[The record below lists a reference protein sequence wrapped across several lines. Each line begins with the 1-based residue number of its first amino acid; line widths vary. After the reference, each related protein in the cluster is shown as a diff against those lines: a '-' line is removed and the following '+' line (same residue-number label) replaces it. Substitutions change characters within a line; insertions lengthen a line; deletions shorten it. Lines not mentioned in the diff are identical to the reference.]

1 MLASRPHL
9 HRSGRRILGVAFA
22 AVALLSATAC
32 VFRHQASATDDE
44 SDIVTLNVINH
55 HPLDVVVFN
64 VRQGYRER
72 IGEVTA
78 ASRASFRLH
87 LRRFPGNEVQFYA
100 DPIGRSQGVT
110 SDVLHLFPGQ
120 AADWTLETE
129 LARSAIAVRNQ

>member
-1 MLASRPHL
+1 M
-9 HRSGRRILGVAFA
+9 LGVAL
-22 AVALLSATAC
+22 AVAALSSTTAC
-32 VFRHQASATDDE
+32 AFRHQASSADDD
-44 SDIVTLNVINH
+44 SDVITLNVINH

-72 IGEVTA
+72 IGDVTA
-78 ASRASFRLH
+78 ASRGSFRLH

-100 DPIGRSQGVT
+100 DPVGRAQGVT

-129 LARSAIAVRNQ
+129 LARSSIAIRN